1 MSMYRLLS
9 TSGLL
14 GYGFPEA
21 SLKAGMAQAPD
32 MIGVDGG
39 STDPGPHYLGSGK
52 CLNSRMATKRD
63 LRLMLG
69 AARSA
74 GIPLVIGSCGGAGG
88 DPHLEAVAD
97 IVREVAREDGHRF
110 RLALIHSE
118 QERSWVKDRMRNDRV
133 RSLRSSP
140 PLDDATVD
148 RAERIVA
155 MMGPEPFTRA
165 LDDGAEVILAG
176 RSSDPAPW
184 AACAT
189 RAQLPPAPAWY
200 AGKMLECG
208 ATAAWPKGHDCLLVD
223 VADDRIVVAP
233 TNAERRCTPMSVAN
247 HSLHENA
254 SPVIHQEPGG
264 VLDTTHCRFEA
275 VNDHAVRVSGM
286 EWRPDDVY
294 TVKLEGAERVGYRAI
309 TFCGTRDPGLVAQ
322 FDSYLESVRGERRV
336 QGRCVRSAGRRLHP
350 DLPGVRQERG
360 DGDPGAGDG
369 HPGARARHPRRGDRR
384 GPGNREC
391 RACDLPHQRA
401 PRRLPRP
408 AVQGRQHGFPLL
420 AVGHPLRTGLS
431 LQRVPR
437 GGARRSARG
446 LPNRVRI
453 RLRG

>member
-1 MSMYRLLS
+1 MGTYRLLS

-14 GYGFPEA
+14 GYGFPET
-21 SLKAGMAQAPD
+21 SLKAGMSRAPD

-52 CLNSRMATKRD
+52 CLNSRMAMKRD

-110 RLALIHSE
+110 RLAVIRAE
-118 QERSWVKDRMRNDRV
+118 QDKAWVRDRMREGKV
-133 RSLRSSP
+133 RHLRNSP
-140 PLDDATVD
+140 PLDDGVVD

-155 MMGPEPFTRA
+155 MMGPEPFAQA
-165 LDDGAEVILAG
+165 LDDGAQVILAG

-200 AGKMLECG
+200 GGKMLECG
-208 ATAAWPKGHDCLLVD
+208 ATAAWPKGHDCLLADVVD
-223 VADDRIVVAP
+223 DGIVVEP
-233 TNAERRCTPMSVAN
+233 TNPERRCTPMSVAN

-264 VLDTTHCRFEA
+264 VLDTTRCRFEA
-275 VNDHAVRVSGM
+275 VNDHAVRGSGM

-294 TVKLEGAERVGYRAI
+294 TVKLEGAERAGYRAVM
-309 TFCGTRDPGLVAQ
+309 FCGTRDPGLIGQ
-322 FDSYLESVRGERRV
+322 FDSYLASVRENVELKADAFGVPADAYTLTFRV
-336 QGRCVRSAGRRLHP
+336 YGKDAVMGRREPVTDTPAHELGILVEVIASDQETANAVLAIARTNVLHV
-350 DLPGVRQERG
+350 DFPGRLCKEGNMAFPFSPSDIPCGPVYRFSVFHVAEL
-360 DGDPGAGDG
+360 DDP
-369 HPGARARHPRRGDRR
+369 
-384 GPGNREC
+384 
-391 RACDLPHQRA
+391 LA
-401 PRRLPRP
+401 PFRIEHE
-408 AVQGRQHGFPLL
+408 AV
-420 AVGHPLRTGLS
+420 
-431 LQRVPR
+431 
-437 GGARRSARG
+437 
-446 LPNRVRI
+446 
-453 RLRG
+453 

>member
-1 MSMYRLLS
+1 MGTFRQLS

-21 SLKAGMAQAPD
+21 SLKAGMSRAPD

-52 CLNSRMATKRD
+52 CLNSRMAMKRD

-74 GIPLVIGSCGGAGG
+74 DIPLIIGSCGGAGG
-88 DPHLEAVAD
+88 DPHVDEVAD

-110 RLALIHSE
+110 RLAVIHSE
-118 QERSWVKDRMRNDRV
+118 QDKAWVRDRMRAGKV

-140 PLDDATVD
+140 PLDDGVVE

-155 MMGPEPFTRA
+155 MMGPEPFVQA
-165 LDDGAEVILAG
+165 LDDGAQVILAG

-200 AGKMLECG
+200 GGKMLECG

-223 VADDRIVVAP
+223 VVDDGIVVEP
-233 TNAERRCTPMSVAN
+233 TNPERRCTPMSVAN

-275 VNDHAVRVSGM
+275 VNDHAVKVSGM

-294 TVKLEGAERVGYRAI
+294 TVKLEGAERIGYRAV
-309 TFCGTRDPGLVAQ
+309 TFCGTRDPGLIGQ
-322 FDSYLESVRGERRV
+322 FDSYLESVRENVEHKAAAFGVPADAYTLTFRV
-336 QGRCVRSAGRRLHP
+336 YGKNAVMGSREPVTDTLAHELGILVEVIAPDQETANAVLAIARTNVLHVDFPGRLCKEGNMAFPFSPSDIPCGPVYRFSVFHVAEL
-350 DLPGVRQERG
+350 D
-360 DGDPGAGDG
+360 DPI
-369 HPGARARHPRRGDRR
+369 
-384 GPGNREC
+384 
-391 RACDLPHQRA
+391 
-401 PRRLPRP
+401 RP
-408 AVQGRQHGFPLL
+408 FRIEHEAV
-420 AVGHPLRTGLS
+420 
-431 LQRVPR
+431 
-437 GGARRSARG
+437 
-446 LPNRVRI
+446 
-453 RLRG
+453 

>member
-1 MSMYRLLS
+1 MSAYRLLS

-21 SLKAGMAQAPD
+21 SLEAGMAQAPD

-118 QERSWVKDRMRNDRV
+118 QERAWVKDRMRNDRV
-133 RSLRSSP
+133 RSLRGSP
-140 PLDDATVD
+140 PLDDGIVD

-223 VADDRIVVAP
+223 VTDDGIVVAP

-309 TFCGTRDPGLVAQ
+309 TFCGTRDPGLIAQ
-322 FDSYLESVRGERRV
+322 FDSYLESVRENVAFKADAFGVPADDYTLTFRV
-336 QGRCVRSAGRRLHP
+336 YGKNAVMGIREPVTDTRAHELGIL
-350 DLPGVRQERG
+350 VEVI
-360 DGDPGAGDG
+360 AGDQETANAVLAISRTNVL
-369 HPGARARHPRRGDRR
+369 HVDFPGRLCKEGNMAFPFSPSDIAC
-384 GPGNREC
+384 GPIYRFSVFHVAEL
-391 RACDLPHQRA
+391 DD
-401 PRRLPRP
+401 
-408 AVQGRQHGFPLL
+408 PLE
-420 AVGHPLRTGLS
+420 PF
-431 LQRVPR
+431 
-437 GGARRSARG
+437 
-446 LPNRVRI
+446 RI
-453 RLRG
+453 EYESV

>member
-1 MSMYRLLS
+1 MGTYRLLS

-21 SLKAGMAQAPD
+21 SLKAGMSRAPD

-52 CLNSRMATKRD
+52 CLNSRMAMKRD

-110 RLALIHSE
+110 RLAVIRAE
-118 QERSWVKDRMRNDRV
+118 QDKAWVRDRMREGKV
-133 RSLRSSP
+133 RHLRNSP
-140 PLDDATVD
+140 PLDDGVVE

-155 MMGPEPFTRA
+155 MMGPEPFAQA
-165 LDDGAEVILAG
+165 LDDGAQVILAG

-184 AACAT
+184 VACAT

-200 AGKMLECG
+200 GGKMLECG

-223 VADDRIVVAP
+223 VVDDGIVVAP
-233 TNAERRCTPMSVAN
+233 TNPDRRCTPMSVAN

-264 VLDTTHCRFEA
+264 VLDTTGCRFEA

-294 TVKLEGAERVGYRAI
+294 TVKLEGAERAGYRAV
-309 TFCGTRDPGLVAQ
+309 TFCGTRDPGLIGQ
-322 FDSYLESVRGERRV
+322 FDSYLASVRENVELKADAFGVPAGAYTLTFRVYGKNAVMGRREPVTDTRAHELGILVEVIASDQETANAVLAIARTNVLHVDFPGRLCKEGNMAFPFSPSDIPCGPVYRFSVFHVVELDDPLEPFRIEHESV
-336 QGRCVRSAGRRLHP
+336 
-350 DLPGVRQERG
+350 
-360 DGDPGAGDG
+360 
-369 HPGARARHPRRGDRR
+369 
-384 GPGNREC
+384 
-391 RACDLPHQRA
+391 
-401 PRRLPRP
+401 
-408 AVQGRQHGFPLL
+408 
-420 AVGHPLRTGLS
+420 
-431 LQRVPR
+431 
-437 GGARRSARG
+437 
-446 LPNRVRI
+446 
-453 RLRG
+453 